1 MTDSTPTGSS
11 SQNVPDLMS
20 LLLETYGRHGVEVE
34 QLPPTGMR
42 IQIPGNDPVETDY
55 ADAIEQARDLP
66 AEQYP
71 ELAEQVAL
79 TLIRQVR
86 EQGVPL
92 GTHYPPRPDDHGRQ
106 VLVKVLHE
114 LGYSA
119 RFEDPQTISVPLR
132 DGERGAMDMSDYLS
146 RVEDADLDTAFE
158 EVTPFAEA
166 VIKRVSEVADLSEAS
181 SEQLRV
187 RLYPESGFPEG
198 VADTLLG
205 RRVGAD
211 LVETVALDTPDT
223 VQPVTR
229 EQHEE
234 TGRSEEGTY
243 GEAVANSVAEP
254 VEVSHHDFGGM
265 NFVHIGGEH
274 PYVSA
279 QLHVLTRHLEQTP
292 HGVLVALPVPQV
304 VLAHVLGEESSHP
317 VAALELLQN
326 MADRFVEEA
335 ERPITSQVYWWHPS
349 SRDRAESEL
358 PDLRAVRIEIDQE
371 QGSASLFT
379 DDDEFGELLQ
389 SLLAE

>member
-1 MTDSTPTGSS
+1 
-11 SQNVPDLMS
+11 MS

-42 IQIPGNDPVETDY
+42 IQIPGNDPLETDY
-55 ADAIEQARDLP
+55 ADAIEQARGLP

-71 ELAEQVAL
+71 ELAEQVVLA
-79 TLIRQVR
+79 LIRQVR

-106 VLVKVLHE
+106 VLVRVLQE

-146 RVEDADLDTAFE
+146 RVEGADLDTASE

-166 VIKRVSEVADLSEAS
+166 VIKRVSEVADISQAS

-187 RLYPESGFPEG
+187 RLYPESGFPDG
-198 VADTLLG
+198 VAETLLG
-205 RRVGAD
+205 RQAGAD
-211 LVETVALDTPDT
+211 LFETVALDTTDT

-229 EQHEE
+229 QQHEE
-234 TGRSEEGTY
+234 TGRSEEETY
-243 GEAVANSVAEP
+243 REAVANSVAEP

-279 QLHVLTRHLEQTP
+279 QLHVLSKHLEHTP

-326 MADRFVEEA
+326 MAGRFVEEG

-349 SRDRAESEL
+349 SRERAESDL

-389 SLLAE
+389 SLLDS